1 MTLLQMSYI
10 LEVDRCG
17 SMNRAAQNLFLSQSA
32 LSAAIAEVERELGVT
47 VFLRTNRGV
56 TLMLGSDAGTE
67 SAGWCKAVDGQLF
80 MAETADE
87 LDAAGYVAYT
97 LNSDGTMSWTDDD
110 GQLSGQ
116 LTAQEQELIAF
127 PMVWTKLA

>member
-56 TLMLGSDAGTE
+56 TLTE
-67 SAGWCKAVDGQLF
+67 EGRELVAQIAAASSAAI
-80 MAETADE
+80 TAS
-87 LDAAGYVAYT
+87 AAPLTGRPCPWPPSAT
-97 LNSDGTMSWTDDD
+97 PSAPWPLWSSCTCWT
-110 GQLSGQ
+110 SR
-116 LTAQEQELIAF
+116 TYR
-127 PMVWTKLA
+127 